1 MKQEIKPING
11 NEQHWIAGNLKAA
24 ENLVAMF
31 SPMDAGKPISP
42 AALDTLYA
50 KLLDAGKTDPE
61 EVNSIINMIGVAFG
75 DCIIRES
82 NFEWA
87 VVTDEQGSE
96 LAIVADPNGSKTM
109 VIPANFIAKRWV
121 KKEKDFIEASFH
133 NILSEANAIQE
144 VAGKPEEEKKSLWKS
159 MFG

>member
-1 MKQEIKPING
+1 MKQEIKPVNA

-42 AALDTLYA
+42 AALDTLYG

-96 LAIVADPNGSKTM
+96 LAIVADPQGIKTM
-109 VIPANFIAKRWV
+109 VFPANFIAKRWER
-121 KKEKDFIEASFH
+121 KETNFIEESFH
-133 NILSEANAIQE
+133 KILSQANTIQE
-144 VAGKPEEEKKSLWKS
+144 EVGKAEENKKSWWKS